1 MATNLVRS
9 AWALIAGI
17 VTVIIVS
24 TLVDVLLHVV
34 GFYPAW
40 DAPLNDLQCVV
51 ATLYR
56 IVISVGGA
64 WLTARLAPANPMKHV
79 LWLGVLGTVLG
90 AIGAAV
96 TWDKGLGP
104 HWYSVALAVLA
115 IPQSWVGGKLY
126 LSNKGGV

>member
-1 MATNLVRS
+1 MASKPVRS
-9 AWALIAGI
+9 AWALLAGI
-17 VTVIIVS
+17 VTVIIVT

-34 GFYPAW
+34 KFYPAW
-40 DAPLNDLQCVV
+40 DAPLTGLQCVV

-56 IVISVGGA
+56 IVISIGGA
-64 WLTARLAPANPMKHV
+64 WLTARLAPSNPMKHV

-115 IPQSWVGGKLY
+115 IPQSWLGGKLY
-126 LSNKGGV
+126 LSNKGDL

>member
-1 MATNLVRS
+1 MANKLGRS
-9 AWALIAGI
+9 VWALIAGL
-17 VTVIIVS
+17 VSVIIVT

-40 DAPLNDLQCVV
+40 DAPLTDLQSVV

-56 IVISVGGA
+56 FVISVGGA

-90 AIGAAV
+90 AIGAVA
-96 TWDKGLGP
+96 TWDMGLGP

-115 IPQSWVGGKLY
+115 IPQCWLGGKLY
-126 LSNKGGV
+126 LSTRRS